1 MKNKGF
7 SLVELM
13 VVLILISLTIALVA
27 PSLSRFSRTVE
38 LKGAAKKVSTILRY
52 CRSEA
57 VNKGQVYQALFDSN
71 SREVRVQSLALKE
84 EKDEKRKG
92 KISEKTYSLPQGIQM
107 KEVDNPSSQS
117 PSDSPLIE
125 FYPNGGSNGGT
136 ILLDSQDRIGYKIKV
151 DFMTGMVKVEKGLEG
166 SPE

>member
-1 MKNKGF
+1 MKNEGF
-7 SLVELM
+7 SLIELM
-13 VVLILISLTIALVA
+13 VVLILMSLSIALVT

-38 LKGAAKKVSTILRY
+38 LKAAAKKVSTILRY

-57 VNKGQVYQALFDSN
+57 VNKGQVYQTRFDSN
-71 SREVRVQSLALKE
+71 SREVRVQSTALKE
-84 EKDEKRKG
+84 EKDEKKEE
-92 KISEKTYSLPQGIQM
+92 KVTQKTYALPEGIRM

-136 ILLDSQDRIGYKIKV
+136 ILLDCQDRIGYKIKV
-151 DFMTGMVKVEKGLEG
+151 DFLTGMVKVERAEG
-166 SPE
+166 FGK